1 MSRLARQDISLDD
14 SKSLK
19 KIAELSEAA
28 IPGPHHSAR
37 IRDGGMKA
45 DRGPE

>member
-1 MSRLARQDISLDD
+1 MARQGISSDFIFE
-14 SKSLK
+14 K
-19 KIAELSEAA
+19 KIAELSETA